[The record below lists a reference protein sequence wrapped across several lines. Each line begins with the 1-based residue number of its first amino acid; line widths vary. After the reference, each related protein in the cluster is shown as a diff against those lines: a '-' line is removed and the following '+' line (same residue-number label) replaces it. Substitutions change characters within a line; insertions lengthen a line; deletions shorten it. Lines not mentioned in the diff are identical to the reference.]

1 MEFFRDTNIDF
12 LGKKWYFLIFSLIF
26 SVAGVLSMAFWHGI
40 PLGVDFRGGTLVYV
54 KYAHTPD
61 PSAIH
66 TEIER
71 AGLKNARVQRYGQP
85 GNNEVLIALDI
96 QETSE
101 QALDKGK
108 TQIIQALESH
118 AAAGQAGPQQLQ
130 FVDRR
135 ELSFGEGPASP
146 RIGRRGQPALHRDS
160 SGIVDYRDK
169 TKSGVLGSID
179 ELKSVADP
187 AVVASLQE
195 SFFVSDF
202 GIRNVEIVGPQ
213 VGQQLRKQAIL
224 ATLYSL
230 GGMLIYLG
238 FRFEW
243 IYGVAAVLTVFHD
256 TLITVGA
263 FSLLNWEI
271 SLTVIAAILTLI
283 GYSNNDTIVVFDRIR
298 ENIKLLRREKLAD
311 IVNKSINQTLSRTI
325 LTAGLTFL
333 TVLALFLFGGEVLH
347 GFSFALVIG
356 ILIGTYSS
364 IAIAAPILVAYQ
376 DWRGGGA
383 RSRLPCHC
391 GRAAARRSRR
401 KKLRSESGPSGVKS
415 LTCPQRQEFAEGSSE
430 RAGAKRM
437 RSVSK
442 FS

>member
-12 LGKKWYFLIFSLIF
+12 LGKKWYFLTFSLIF
-26 SVAGVLSMAFWHGI
+26 SVAGLLSMAFWHGI

-61 PSAIH
+61 VSAIH
-66 TEIER
+66 TELDR
-71 AGLKNARVQRYGQP
+71 AGLKNARVQAYDQIH
-85 GNNEVLIALDI
+85 NSNEVLIALDI

-108 TQIIQALESH
+108 TQIIQALEST
-118 AAAGQAGPQQLQ
+118 AASSKPDLNN
-130 FVDRR
+130 
-135 ELSFGEGPASP
+135 ASSLTILNYLLEKDP
-146 RIGRRGQPALHRDS
+146 LRLS
-160 SGIVDYRDK
+160 SGTDANQRYTDVAKAIVDYRDK
-169 TKSGVLGSID
+169 TKGGVLNSID
-179 ELKSVADP
+179 ELKAATTDP
-187 AVVASLQE
+187 SVVASLQDG
-195 SFFVSDF
+195 FFVSDF

-213 VGQQLRKQAIL
+213 VGQQLRGQAIR

-230 GGMLIYLG
+230 AGMLIYLAL
-238 FRFEW
+238 RFEW

-298 ENIKLLRREKLAD
+298 ENIKLLRRDRLAD

-347 GFSFALVIG
+347 YFSFALVVG

-376 DWRGGGA
+376 EWRGERG
-383 RSRLPCHC
+383 
-391 GRAAARRSRR
+391 
-401 KKLRSESGPSGVKS
+401 KKPIAMPL
-415 LTCPQRQEFAEGSSE
+415 
-430 RAGAKRM
+430 RAGNGPTQPKEKVKA
-437 RSVSK
+437 
-442 FS
+442 

>member
-1 MEFFRDTNIDF
+1 MQPERPATSDHRLIFEGIVSSVEFFRNTNIDF
-12 LGKKWYFLIFSLIF
+12 LGKKWYFLTFSLIF

-66 TEIER
+66 DEIER
-71 AGLKNARVQRYGQP
+71 AGLKNARVQRYGQAA
-85 GNNEVLIALDI
+85 NNEVLIAPDI
-96 QETSE
+96 QETNE

-108 TQIIQALESH
+108 TQIIQALESYATPGKQGLNNSSSLAIKNYLLEKDPLH
-118 AAAGQAGPQQLQ
+118 LGSSSDANARYTAIGQ
-130 FVDRR
+130 
-135 ELSFGEGPASP
+135 S
-146 RIGRRGQPALHRDS
+146 
-160 SGIVDYRDK
+160 IVDYRDK
-169 TKSGVLGSID
+169 TKGGVLSSID

-195 SFFVSDF
+195 NFFVSDF

-213 VGQQLRKQAIL
+213 VGQQLRKQPIL

-230 GGMLIYLG
+230 AGMLVYLG
-238 FRFEW
+238 LRFEW

-298 ENIKLLRREKLAD
+298 ENIKLLRRDRLAD

-347 GFSFALVIG
+347 AFSFALVIG

-376 DWRGGGA
+376 EW
-383 RSRLPCHC
+383 
-391 GRAAARRSRR
+391 
-401 KKLRSESGPSGVKS
+401 
-415 LTCPQRQEFAEGSSE
+415 
-430 RAGAKRM
+430 RAGRGKTPLAMPLRPG
-437 RSVSK
+437 SVAQPK
-442 FS
+442 EKVKA